1 MFTLIGKLLSKRQ
14 NYVIIST
21 KNADIEVFIPEVL
34 MSVIDNIS
42 NGSLMCV
49 QGEIRE
55 YHSFY
60 AEKLIILEEK

>member
-21 KNADIEVFIPEVL
+21 EEADIKIFIPEVL
-34 MSVIDNIS
+34 MSVIDGIS
-42 NGSLMCV
+42 NGDLICV
-49 QGEIRE
+49 QGTISDAL
-55 YHSFY
+55 H